1 MFKKRYIMKLNKR
14 KFMSKENIIE
24 DIKCKVHRWGTDMGL
39 LHTLDKTVPTF
50 GLSKLRI
57 WTVGMFTYRMKDKVI
72 LK

>member
-14 KFMSKENIIE
+14 KFTSKENIIE
-24 DIKCKVHRWGTDMGL
+24 DIKCKIHHWGTDMGL
-39 LHTLDKTVPTF
+39 LHMLDKTVSTF

-57 WTVGMFTYRMKDKVI
+57 WTAGMFTYRIKDKAT